1 MKKTIN
7 QKNIANQ
14 KKKAIKRIMTK
25 FDIKIKWN
33 KMFW

>member
-1 MKKTIN
+1 MKMKKTIN

-25 FDIKIKWN
+25 FDIKIK
-33 KMFW
+33 

>member
-1 MKKTIN
+1 MKMKKTIK

-25 FDIKIKWN
+25 FDIKIK
-33 KMFW
+33 